1 MARVLVVGTDIQG
14 EQALLQRLRVA
25 SALPDSQI
33 RRSQD
38 LDDCDLLVIRD
49 TPALR
54 NAAQRMRQQR
64 PRLQCW
70 IEDLGGQLR
79 DGDGHQDVLDDG
91 AIGRALRGMQVAPE
105 VVAMPMSIPAPIR
118 LADGAHAITRLL
130 RERLPLRQGQALLS
144 DAGEPLLLMDLE
156 HDQAVLLQE
165 PAAALVERLADAFE
179 RLQLDALTSARLQAL
194 TCERPRQPLR
204 PLLWQWA
211 QRSRHWQA
219 LDERLRGASVKLL
232 RWPDF
237 RVLGHDHDGFRL
249 CSLLL
254 KRACT
259 VDECAM
265 LLELP
270 PAAVRDFIHAAYLC
284 GYAQLQSAPAASV
297 TSMRSNGS
305 DSGLLARLWRHLRGS
320 ERDA

>member
-25 SALPDSQI
+25 SALPAGQI

-54 NAAQRMRQQR
+54 NAALRMRQQR

-70 IEDLGGQLR
+70 IESTGGQLR
-79 DGDGHQDVLDDG
+79 RGDGGQDVLDDG
-91 AIGRALRGMQVAPE
+91 AIGHALRGMQRAAEATPV
-105 VVAMPMSIPAPIR
+105 R

-130 RERLPLRQGQALLS
+130 RERLPLRQGQALLGLG
-144 DAGEPLLLMDLE
+144 GEPVLLMDIE
-156 HDQAVLLQE
+156 QDQAVLLHE
-165 PAAALVERLADAFE
+165 PPAVLVEQLAHGFE
-179 RLQLDALTSARLQAL
+179 QLHLDALTSAQLQAL
-194 TCERPRQPLR
+194 AGTRARQPLR

-211 QRSRHWQA
+211 QRSPHWQA
-219 LDERLRGASVKLL
+219 LDERLRVTTVKLL

-237 RVLGHDHDGFRL
+237 RVLGHDHDAFRL

-254 KRACT
+254 KRAST

-265 LLELP
+265 LLDLP
-270 PAAVRDFIHAAYLC
+270 ATAVRDFVHAAYLC
-284 GYAQLQSAPAASV
+284 GYAQLQPAAATAPLASRGAAGD
-297 TSMRSNGS
+297 T
-305 DSGLLARLWRHLRGS
+305 GLLARLWRSLRGN
-320 ERDA
+320 ERHA

>member
-14 EQALLQRLRVA
+14 EQALLRRLRIA
-25 SALPDSQI
+25 SALPDGQI

-54 NAAQRMRQQR
+54 NAALRMRQQR

-70 IEDLGGQLR
+70 IEDPGGQLR
-79 DGDGHQDVLDDG
+79 DGDGQQRVLDDG
-91 AIGRALRGMQVAPE
+91 AIGRALRGMQRPPE
-105 VVAMPMSIPAPIR
+105 PVIPHAPAPIR

-130 RERLPLRQGQALLS
+130 RERLPLRQGYALLG
-144 DAGEPLLLMDLE
+144 DAAAPLLLLDLE
-156 HDQAVLLQE
+156 QDQAIALHE
-165 PAAALVERLADAFE
+165 PVVALVERLARGFE
-179 RLQLDALTSARLQAL
+179 QLWLDALTAAQLQAQAANR
-194 TCERPRQPLR
+194 TRQPLR

-211 QRSRHWQA
+211 QRSPHWQA
-219 LDERLRGASVKLL
+219 LDERLRVASVKLL

-259 VDECAM
+259 VDECAV
-265 LLELP
+265 LLDLP
-270 PAAVRDFIHAAYLC
+270 QAAVRDFVHAAYLC
-284 GYAQLQSAPAASV
+284 GYAQLQPAPAATV
-297 TSMRSNGS
+297 TVMRGTGN

-320 ERDA
+320 ERNA

>member
-14 EQALLQRLRVA
+14 EQALLQRLRLA
-25 SALPDSQI
+25 SALPDGQI

-38 LDDCDLLVIRD
+38 LDDCDLLVIRY

-54 NAAQRMRQQR
+54 NAALRMRQQR

-70 IEDLGGQLR
+70 IEDPVGQLR
-79 DGDGHQDVLDDG
+79 AGDGHQDVLDDG
-91 AIGRALRGMQVAPE
+91 AIGRALRGMQADPE
-105 VVAMPMSIPAPIR
+105 PLAMHVSAPIR

-156 HDQAVLLQE
+156 HDHAVLLEE

-179 RLQLDALTSARLQAL
+179 RLQLDALTPARLQAL
-194 TCERPRQPLR
+194 AGDRPRQPLR

-211 QRSRHWQA
+211 QRSRHWQL
-219 LDERLRGASVKLL
+219 LDERLRSASVKLL

-265 LLELP
+265 LLDLP
-270 PAAVRDFIHAAYLC
+270 AAAVRDFIHAAYLC
-284 GYAQLQSAPAASV
+284 GYAQLQATAAAPAMARAASA
-297 TSMRSNGS
+297 T
-305 DSGLLARLWRHLRGS
+305 DHGLLARLWRHLRGS
-320 ERDA
+320 ERNA

>member
-1 MARVLVVGTDIQG
+1 MARVLVVGTDLQG
-14 EQALLQRLRVA
+14 EQALLQRLRQA
-25 SALPDSQI
+25 SALADGDV

-70 IEDLGGQLR
+70 IEDPAGQLR

-91 AIGRALRGMQVAPE
+91 AIGRALRGMQWAPE
-105 VVAMPMSIPAPIR
+105 ALAMHMPAPIR

-179 RLQLDALTSARLQAL
+179 RLQLDALASARLQAL
-194 TCERPRQPLR
+194 AGERPRLPLR

-219 LDERLRGASVKLL
+219 LDDRLRGASVKLL

-265 LLELP
+265 LLDLP
-270 PAAVRDFIHAAYLC
+270 AAAVRDFIHAAYLC
-284 GYAQLQSAPAASV
+284 GYAQLQAAPAAAGV
-297 TSMRSNGS
+297 PMRSNAT

-320 ERDA
+320 ERNA

>member
-25 SALPDSQI
+25 SALPAGQI

-54 NAAQRMRQQR
+54 MRQQR

-70 IEDLGGQLR
+70 IESTGGQLR
-79 DGDGHQDVLDDG
+79 RGDGGQDVLDDG
-91 AIGRALRGMQVAPE
+91 AIGHALRGMQSAAEPSPV
-105 VVAMPMSIPAPIR
+105 R

-130 RERLPLRQGQALLS
+130 RERLPLRQGQALLGLC
-144 DAGEPLLLMDLE
+144 GEPVLLMDIE
-156 HDQAVLLQE
+156 QDQAVLLRE
-165 PAAALVERLADAFE
+165 PPAVLVEQLAHGFE
-179 RLQLDALTSARLQAL
+179 QLHLDALTSAQLQAL
-194 TCERPRQPLR
+194 AGTRARQPLR

-211 QRSRHWQA
+211 QRSPHWQA
-219 LDERLRGASVKLL
+219 LDERLRVTTVKLL

-237 RVLGHDHDGFRL
+237 RVLGHDHDAFRL

-254 KRACT
+254 KRAST
-259 VDECAM
+259 VGECAM
-265 LLELP
+265 LLDLP
-270 PAAVRDFIHAAYLC
+270 ATAVRDFVYAAYLC
-284 GYAQLQSAPAASV
+284 GYAQLQPAAATASLAPR
-297 TSMRSNGS
+297 TGAG
-305 DSGLLARLWRHLRGS
+305 DSGLLARLWRSLRGS
-320 ERDA
+320 ERHA

>member
-25 SALPDSQI
+25 SALPDGQI

-54 NAAQRMRQQR
+54 NAALRMRQQR

-70 IEDLGGQLR
+70 IEDIGGQLR
-79 DGDGHQDVLDDG
+79 RGDGGHDVLDDG
-91 AIGRALRGMQVAPE
+91 AIGHALRGMQAAPPSTP
-105 VVAMPMSIPAPIR
+105 VR

-130 RERLPLRQGQALLS
+130 RERLPLRQGQLLLAL
-144 DAGEPLLLMDLE
+144 DGQPLLLMDIE
-156 HDQAVLLQE
+156 QDQAVLLQE
-165 PAAALVERLADAFE
+165 PAALLVERLADGFE
-179 RLQLDALTSARLQAL
+179 HLQLDALTAAQLQAL
-194 TCERPRQPLR
+194 AGTRARQPLR

-219 LDERLRGASVKLL
+219 LDERLRGATVKLL

-237 RVLGHDHDGFRL
+237 RVLGHDHDAFRL

-254 KRACT
+254 KRAST

-270 PAAVRDFIHAAYLC
+270 AAAVRDFVHAAYLC
-284 GYAQLQSAPAASV
+284 GYAQLQGSV
-297 TSMRSNGS
+297 TSTATPLRSGTP
-305 DSGLLARLWRHLRGS
+305 DHGLLARLWRSLRGN
-320 ERDA
+320 ERHA

>member
-1 MARVLVVGTDIQG
+1 MARVLVVGTDLQG
-14 EQALLQRLRVA
+14 EQALLQRLRLA
-25 SALPDSQI
+25 SALPEGQVC
-33 RRSQD
+33 RSQD

-54 NAAQRMRQQR
+54 NAALRMRQQR
-64 PRLQCW
+64 PRLHCW
-70 IEDLGGQLR
+70 IEDTGGQLR
-79 DGDGHQDVLDDG
+79 EGHGCQDVLDDG
-91 AIGRALRGMQVAPE
+91 AIGRALRGMQGSSPG
-105 VVAMPMSIPAPIR
+105 PAPIR

-130 RERLPLRQGQALLS
+130 RERLPLRQGHALL
-144 DAGEPLLLMDLE
+144 GEGDQPLLLLDLQQ
-156 HDQAVLLQE
+156 DQAVLLE
-165 PAAALVERLADAFE
+165 ESASALVERLAQGFE
-179 RLQLDALTSARLQAL
+179 HLYLDALTATQYQAL
-194 TCERPRQPLR
+194 AGNRARQPLR

-219 LDERLRGASVKLL
+219 LDERLRSAAVKLL

-259 VDECAM
+259 VEECAT

-284 GYAQLQSAPAASV
+284 GYAQVVNTAPAPLAA
-297 TSMRSNGS
+297 RAGS
-305 DSGLLARLWRHLRGS
+305 PDHGLLARLWRSLRGS
-320 ERDA
+320 ERHA

>member
-14 EQALLQRLRVA
+14 EQALLQRLRLA
-25 SALPDSQI
+25 SALPDGQV

-70 IEDLGGQLR
+70 IEDIGGQLR

-91 AIGRALRGMQVAPE
+91 AIGRALRRMQLAVEPL
-105 VVAMPMSIPAPIR
+105 AMHAPAPIR

-165 PAAALVERLADAFE
+165 PATALVERLADAFE
-179 RLQLDALTSARLQAL
+179 RLQLDALTPARLQAWPASGHASH
-194 TCERPRQPLR
+194 CGRCCGNG
-204 PLLWQWA
+204 
-211 QRSRHWQA
+211 RSAAAIGRHWTNA
-219 LDERLRGASVKLL
+219 CAVLR
-232 RWPDF
+232 
-237 RVLGHDHDGFRL
+237 
-249 CSLLL
+249 
-254 KRACT
+254 
-259 VDECAM
+259 
-265 LLELP
+265 
-270 PAAVRDFIHAAYLC
+270 
-284 GYAQLQSAPAASV
+284 
-297 TSMRSNGS
+297 
-305 DSGLLARLWRHLRGS
+305 
-320 ERDA
+320 

>member
-25 SALPDSQI
+25 SALPDGQI

-79 DGDGHQDVLDDG
+79 DDDGQQGVLDDG
-91 AIGRALRGMQVAPE
+91 AIGRALRGMHLAAEPL
-105 VVAMPMSIPAPIR
+105 AMHVPAPIR

-130 RERLPLRQGQALLS
+130 RERLPLRQGQAMLS
-144 DAGEPLLLMDLE
+144 DAGEPVLLMDLE

-165 PAAALVERLADAFE
+165 PSAALVERLAEAFE
-179 RLQLDALTSARLQAL
+179 RLQLDALTPARLQAL
-194 TCERPRQPLR
+194 AAERPRQPLR

-211 QRSRHWQA
+211 QRSRHWQS
-219 LDERLRGASVKLL
+219 LDERLRSASVKLL

-270 PAAVRDFIHAAYLC
+270 AAAVRDFIHAAYLC
-284 GYAQLQSAPAASV
+284 GYAQLQAAPSPAVMAMRGAAAD
-297 TSMRSNGS
+297 T
-305 DSGLLARLWRHLRGS
+305 GLLARLWRHLRGS
-320 ERDA
+320 ERNA

>member
-25 SALPDSQI
+25 SALPDGQI

-70 IEDLGGQLR
+70 IEDIGGQLR

-91 AIGRALRGMQVAPE
+91 AIGRALRRMQLIPE
-105 VVAMPMSIPAPIR
+105 PLAMQAPAPVR

-144 DAGEPLLLMDLE
+144 DAGDPVLLMDLE

-165 PAAALVERLADAFE
+165 PATALVERLADAFE
-179 RLQLDALTSARLQAL
+179 RLQLDALTPARLHGLAG
-194 TCERPRQPLR
+194 ERPRQPLR

-265 LLELP
+265 LLDLP

-284 GYAQLQSAPAASV
+284 GYAQLQVAPAVPLPERAAGAD
-297 TSMRSNGS
+297 N
-305 DSGLLARLWRHLRGS
+305 GLLARLWRHLRGS
-320 ERDA
+320 ERNA

>member
-14 EQALLQRLRVA
+14 EQALLQRLRLV
-25 SALPDSQI
+25 SALPDGHI
-33 RRSQD
+33 RRSQN

-64 PRLQCW
+64 PRLRCW
-70 IEDLGGQLR
+70 IEDIGGQLR
-79 DGDGHQDVLDDG
+79 DGDDHQAVLDDG
-91 AIGRALRGMQVAPE
+91 AIGRALRGMQRPPE
-105 VVAMPMSIPAPIR
+105 PPVVQAATPVR

-156 HDQAVLLQE
+156 HDQAVLMQE
-165 PAAALVERLADAFE
+165 PAAGLVERLADAFDH
-179 RLQLDALTSARLQAL
+179 LQLDALTPARLLAL
-194 TCERPRQPLR
+194 AGDRPRQPLR

-219 LDERLRGASVKLL
+219 LDERLRTASVKLL

-259 VDECAM
+259 VRECAE
-265 LLELP
+265 LLDLP
-270 PAAVRDFIHAAYLC
+270 TAVVRDFIHAAYLC
-284 GYAQLQSAPAASV
+284 GYAQLQGAPAAPALTV
-297 TSMRSNGS
+297 RAAGN

-320 ERDA
+320 ERNA

>member
-14 EQALLQRLRVA
+14 EQALLQRLRMA
-25 SALPDSQI
+25 SALPDGQI

-54 NAAQRMRQQR
+54 NAALRMRQQR
-64 PRLQCW
+64 PRLHCW

-79 DGDGHQDVLDDG
+79 EGDGGQDVLDDG
-91 AIGRALRGMQVAPE
+91 AIGRALRGMQTGTDAT
-105 VVAMPMSIPAPIR
+105 PIR

-130 RERLPLRQGQALLS
+130 RERLPSRQGQALLGEG
-144 DAGEPLLLMDLE
+144 GEPLLLLDLE
-156 HDQAVLLQE
+156 QDQAVLLHE
-165 PAAALVERLADAFE
+165 PATVLVERLAHGFE
-179 RLQLDALTSARLQAL
+179 HLYLDALLPAQLQAL
-194 TCERPRQPLR
+194 AGDRTRLPLR

-265 LLELP
+265 LLDLP
-270 PAAVRDFIHAAYLC
+270 AAAVRDFIHAAYLC
-284 GYAQLQSAPAASV
+284 GYAQLQVAPAVPLVGARAS
-297 TSMRSNGS
+297 TADN
-305 DSGLLARLWRHLRGS
+305 GLLARLWRTLRGS
-320 ERDA
+320 DRDA

>member
-25 SALPDSQI
+25 SALPDGQI

-79 DGDGHQDVLDDG
+79 DDDGQQGVLDDG
-91 AIGRALRGMQVAPE
+91 AIGRALRGMHLAAEPL
-105 VVAMPMSIPAPIR
+105 AMHVPAPIR

-130 RERLPLRQGQALLS
+130 RERLPLRQGQAMLS
-144 DAGEPLLLMDLE
+144 DAGEPVLLMDLE

-165 PAAALVERLADAFE
+165 PSAALVERLAEAFE
-179 RLQLDALTSARLQAL
+179 RLQLDALTPARLQAL
-194 TCERPRQPLR
+194 AAERPRQPLR

-211 QRSRHWQA
+211 QRSRHWQS
-219 LDERLRGASVKLL
+219 LDERLRSASVKLL

-270 PAAVRDFIHAAYLC
+270 AAAVRDFIHAAYLC
-284 GYAQLQSAPAASV
+284 GYAQLQAAPSPPVMAMRGAAAD
-297 TSMRSNGS
+297 T
-305 DSGLLARLWRHLRGS
+305 GLLARLWRHLRGS
-320 ERDA
+320 ERNA

>member
-25 SALPDSQI
+25 SALPDGQL

-54 NAAQRMRQQR
+54 NAALRMRQQR

-79 DGDGHQDVLDDG
+79 ADDGPQDVLDDG
-91 AIGRALRGMQVAPE
+91 AIGRALRGMQVDPE
-105 VVAMPMSIPAPIR
+105 PLPMHASTPIR

-156 HDQAVLLQE
+156 HDHAVLLQE
-165 PAAALVERLADAFE
+165 PAAALVERLAEAIE
-179 RLQLDALTSARLQAL
+179 RLQLDALTPARLQAL
-194 TCERPRQPLR
+194 ADDRPRQPLR

-211 QRSRHWQA
+211 QRSRHWQT
-219 LDERLRGASVKLL
+219 LDERLRSASVKLL

-265 LLELP
+265 LLDLP
-270 PAAVRDFIHAAYLC
+270 AAAVRDFIHAAYLC
-284 GYAQLQSAPAASV
+284 GYAQLQAAAAAPVTARAAG
-297 TSMRSNGS
+297 TTDN
-305 DSGLLARLWRHLRGS
+305 GLLARLWRHMRGS
-320 ERDA
+320 GRNA

>member
-1 MARVLVVGTDIQG
+1 MARVLVVGTDLQG

-25 SALPDSQI
+25 SALPDGQVC
-33 RRSQD
+33 RSQD
-38 LDDCDLLVIRD
+38 LDDCDLLVVRD

-54 NAAQRMRQQR
+54 NAALRMREQR

-70 IEDLGGQLR
+70 IEGSGGQLR
-79 DGDGHQDVLDDG
+79 EGHGRQDVLDDG
-91 AIGRALRGMQVAPE
+91 AIGRALRGMQGSAE
-105 VVAMPMSIPAPIR
+105 PAPIR

-130 RERLPLRQGQALLS
+130 RERLPLRQGHALL
-144 DAGEPLLLMDLE
+144 GERGQPLLLLDLE
-156 HDQAVLLQE
+156 QDQAVLLQE
-165 PAAALVERLADAFE
+165 PAAVLVERLAQGFE
-179 RLQLDALTSARLQAL
+179 HLYLDALSAAQFQAL
-194 TCERPRQPLR
+194 AGTRARQPLR

-219 LDERLRGASVKLL
+219 LDERLRSAAVKLL

-284 GYAQLQSAPAASV
+284 GYAQLQAGTAAPIAA
-297 TSMRSNGS
+297 RGNGP
-305 DSGLLARLWRHLRGS
+305 DNGLLARLWRSLRGS
-320 ERDA
+320 ERNA

>member
-1 MARVLVVGTDIQG
+1 MARVLVVGTDLQG

-25 SALPDSQI
+25 SALPDGQVC
-33 RRSQD
+33 RSQD
-38 LDDCDLLVIRD
+38 LDDCDLLVVRD

-54 NAAQRMRQQR
+54 NAALRMREQR

-70 IEDLGGQLR
+70 IEGSGGQLR
-79 DGDGHQDVLDDG
+79 EGHGRQHVLDDG
-91 AIGRALRGMQVAPE
+91 AIGRALRGMQGSAEPT
-105 VVAMPMSIPAPIR
+105 PIR

-130 RERLPLRQGQALLS
+130 RERLPLRQGHALL
-144 DAGEPLLLMDLE
+144 GERGQPLLLLDLE
-156 HDQAVLLQE
+156 QDQAVLLQE
-165 PAAALVERLADAFE
+165 PAAVLVERLAQGFE
-179 RLQLDALTSARLQAL
+179 HLYLDALTAPQFQLLAGNRA
-194 TCERPRQPLR
+194 RQPLR

-219 LDERLRGASVKLL
+219 LDERLRSAAVKLL

-284 GYAQLQSAPAASV
+284 GYAQLQNAAPVPVAA
-297 TSMRSNGS
+297 RGS
-305 DSGLLARLWRHLRGS
+305 GADHGLLARLWRSLRGS

>member
-14 EQALLQRLRVA
+14 EQALLQRLRLA
-25 SALPDSQI
+25 SALPDGQV

-64 PRLQCW
+64 PRLHCW

-79 DGDGHQDVLDDG
+79 DGDGRHDVLDDG
-91 AIGRALRGMQVAPE
+91 AIGRALRGMQTLQAAAP
-105 VVAMPMSIPAPIR
+105 VR

-130 RERLPLRQGQALLS
+130 RERLPLRQGLASLA
-144 DAGEPLLLMDLE
+144 DAGEVVLLLDLE
-156 HDQAVLLQE
+156 HDQAVLMHE
-165 PAAALVERLADAFE
+165 PAAALVERLAQRFE
-179 RLQLDALTSARLQAL
+179 HLQLDALSADQLQAL
-194 TCERPRQPLR
+194 AGDRPRQPLR
-204 PLLWQWA
+204 SLLWQWA
-211 QRSRHWQA
+211 QRSPHWQA
-219 LDERLRGASVKLL
+219 LDERLRGTAVKLL

-265 LLELP
+265 LLDLP

-284 GYAQLQSAPAASV
+284 GYAQLQSTPQAALPAA
-297 TSMRSNGS
+297 RGS
-305 DSGLLARLWRHLRGS
+305 ADSGLLARLWRSLRGS

>member
-14 EQALLQRLRVA
+14 EQALLQRLRLA
-25 SALPDSQI
+25 SALPDGQV

-70 IEDLGGQLR
+70 IEDIGGQLR

-91 AIGRALRGMQVAPE
+91 AIGRALRRMQLAPE
-105 VVAMPMSIPAPIR
+105 PLVMQTPAPIR

-130 RERLPLRQGQALLS
+130 RERLPLRQGQALLG

-179 RLQLDALTSARLQAL
+179 GLQLDALTPARLQAL
-194 TCERPRQPLR
+194 AGERPRQPLR

-259 VDECAM
+259 VEECAM

-270 PAAVRDFIHAAYLC
+270 AAAVRDFIHAAYLC
-284 GYAQLQSAPAASV
+284 GYAQLQAAPATLMMAAGG
-297 TSMRSNGS
+297 TRTDN
-305 DSGLLARLWRHLRGS
+305 GLLARLWRHLRGS
-320 ERDA
+320 ERNA